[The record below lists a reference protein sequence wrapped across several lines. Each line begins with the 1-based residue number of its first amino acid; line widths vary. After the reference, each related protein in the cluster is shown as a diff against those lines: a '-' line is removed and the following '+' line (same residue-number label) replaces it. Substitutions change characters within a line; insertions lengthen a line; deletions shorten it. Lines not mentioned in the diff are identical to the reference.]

1 MATNA
6 QPISP
11 SPRIHGAQRRMVSIA
26 TRILWHEHQL
36 YEIQQS
42 LPLEAAHLAMEE
54 ETIAYNA
61 ASFMYVRLAQIQ
73 TQRLRRAALDLL
85 TLSKTS
91 DLDLALEFA
100 DLARAKKGGGETAE
114 GEDLDRLRL
123 AMLREQGLAAEDD
136 RKGAD
141 DEPEA

>member
-61 ASFMYVRLAQIQ
+61 ASFIYVRLAQIQ

-100 DLARAKKGGGETAE
+100 DLARARRGGETAQSE
-114 GEDLDRLRL
+114 GLDRLRL
-123 AMLREQGLAAEDD
+123 TVLREQGLAAEDD